1 MSALTEVRNHNFH
14 PTRSLIYSV
23 TTPPKYDAHNWDK
36 IVFDCQLLIH
46 MKGTLEWL
54 YRLSQYVLEHSPWY
68 VEENRIGYLLGQM
81 AGYTKQL
88 MQPFRVMEQT
98 RAIGT
103 IPIYLCHV
111 VSLHL
116 LPR

>member
-1 MSALTEVRNHNFH
+1 M
-14 PTRSLIYSV
+14 
-23 TTPPKYDAHNWDK
+23 
-36 IVFDCQLLIH
+36 FDCQLLIH

-111 VSLHL
+111 ISLHL